1 MGIRTCGMV
10 LLSLLTAAAGTSPL
24 IVSDVTPGR
33 PGHIRL
39 TNRGDQPAT
48 AWSLAVTTESPQG
61 RRHREV
67 YTTDGYLTEATHGL
81 PESDQRLE
89 RLMPGEARDLT
100 LNPLPPG
107 ARVEVIATI
116 LEDTT
121 AIGDEAALGSI
132 FAHRTQERDAMKAVV
147 DAFNEVLTTLHGPE
161 ALTAL
166 RDRLAALVARGDN
179 VPCHAALDAV
189 QAFQQKTDAEAIDA
203 SLRNYAEFVGKE
215 YELAAKHSQRARIK
229 N

>member
-1 MGIRTCGMV
+1 
-10 LLSLLTAAAGTSPL
+10 
-24 IVSDVTPGR
+24 
-33 PGHIRL
+33 
-39 TNRGDQPAT
+39 
-48 AWSLAVTTESPQG
+48 
-61 RRHREV
+61 
-67 YTTDGYLTEATHGL
+67 
-81 PESDQRLE
+81 
-89 RLMPGEARDLT
+89 MPGESRELA

-107 ARVEVIATI
+107 AKVEVIATI

-147 DAFNEVLTTLHGPE
+147 DAFNEVLTTLHGVE

-203 SLRNYAEFVGKE
+203 SLRNYAEFVAGSTSSPRSIRS
-215 YELAAKHSQRARIK
+215 ELELGIRNSAVGMRARIPFQIRIPITSPPACLPAARRATSITVRS
-229 N
+229 NRGSPSRPSASTR